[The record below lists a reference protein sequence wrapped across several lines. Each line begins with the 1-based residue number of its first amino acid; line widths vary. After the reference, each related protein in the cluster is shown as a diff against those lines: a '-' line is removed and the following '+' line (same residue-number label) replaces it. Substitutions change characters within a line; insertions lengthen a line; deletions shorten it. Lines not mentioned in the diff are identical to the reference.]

1 MTPRIAWIARWVV
14 IAAAAAAVLVAAT
27 GRSDPEPS
35 AAEPELVLRYLYS
48 PDAKDLLVPLIN
60 RFNGEVHPSGGR
72 EIRID
77 GFSFNSGQAEAAL
90 ADRREQAVLWT
101 PASSL
106 WGGLLNHSVSDDWV
120 SADNPHLVFSPQ
132 VIAIWKDFADA
143 LGSRKTRIG
152 WKDILDLATSKRSWA
167 DYGHREW
174 GRFKL
179 GHTNPGSSTSGLSA
193 VASEYY
199 AVTGQRSGLDLADV
213 RRPDVRAAV
222 REIEQS
228 IAHYGE
234 TAEGL
239 IRRMYEYREPY
250 AHAAYV
256 QETTLLKVNKQ
267 QQAPRLVAIEPA
279 DGTFVADYPLIVLEA
294 PWVRANERAAAEVFR
309 DWLVPKITPKNANA
323 SNFRIRR
330 PTGLVELD
338 LPEPAVLEAI
348 QDAWHADRQPAN
360 IVLAVDTSSSMARLG
375 RFAAA
380 KQGLHSFLGEL
391 LPSDRIGL
399 VTSGGP
405 KTIVGLGAP
414 ESQSAVS
421 RAVDDLFADGNE
433 PVYPAISRALDQLR
447 ARNDPNRINAVVVLS
462 DGAGTSVGLE
472 ELLGAIEDQPLTEGT
487 SVRIFTVAYGQ
498 GRHVEALR
506 QIASAS
512 DGAFFPAGPKDIKDV
527 YRTIYS
533 YF

>member
-1 MTPRIAWIARWVV
+1 MKPRYARWIV
-14 IAAAAAAVLVAAT
+14 IAATAAAVLVAVA
-27 GRSDPEPS
+27 GRGESESP
-35 AAEPELVLRYLYS
+35 AAKPELALRYLYS
-48 PDAKDLLVPLIN
+48 PDAKNLLVPLIN
-60 RFNGEVHPSGGR
+60 RFNGEQHQWGGR

-77 GFSFNSGQAEAAL
+77 GVTVNSGQAEAAL
-90 ADRREQAVLWT
+90 SDRREQAVLWT

-120 SADNPHLVFSPQ
+120 PADNPHLVFSPQ
-132 VIAIWKDFADA
+132 VIAIWKEFADA
-143 LGSRKTRIG
+143 LRARKTKVG

-167 DYGHREW
+167 DYGHGKW

-179 GHTNPGSSTSGLSA
+179 GHTNPGASTSGLSA

-199 AVTGQRSGLDLADV
+199 AVTRKQSSLSLDDVQRPGV
-213 RRPDVRAAV
+213 RTAV

-239 IRRMYEYREPY
+239 IKRMYEYGEPY

-267 QQAPRLVAIEPA
+267 QQVPRLVAIEPA
-279 DGTFVADYPLIVLEA
+279 DGTFVADYPLIVLDA
-294 PWVRANERAAAEVFR
+294 PWVRANERAGAQTFR
-309 DWLVPKITPKNANA
+309 DWLVPRITPKNANA
-323 SNFRIRR
+323 NNFRFRR
-330 PTGLVELD
+330 PTELARLE
-338 LPEPAVLEAI
+338 LPRPEVLEAI
-348 QDAWHADRQPAN
+348 QDAWHEDRQPAN
-360 IVLAVDTSSSMARLG
+360 IILAVDTSGSMAKLG
-375 RFAAA
+375 QFAHA
-380 KQGLHSFLGEL
+380 KQGLRSFLGEL
-391 LPSDRIGL
+391 LPADRIGL

-405 KTIVGLGAP
+405 NPIVRLGAP
-414 ESQSAVS
+414 QSQSAVS
-421 RAVDDLFADGNE
+421 RAVDELFADGND

-447 ARNDPNRINAVVVLS
+447 LRNDPNRINAIVVLS

-487 SVRIFTVAYGQ
+487 TVRIFTVAYGK
-498 GRHVEALR
+498 GRHVEALK

-512 DGAFFPAGPKDIKDV
+512 DGVFFPAGPRDIGDV
-527 YRTIYS
+527 YKTIYS